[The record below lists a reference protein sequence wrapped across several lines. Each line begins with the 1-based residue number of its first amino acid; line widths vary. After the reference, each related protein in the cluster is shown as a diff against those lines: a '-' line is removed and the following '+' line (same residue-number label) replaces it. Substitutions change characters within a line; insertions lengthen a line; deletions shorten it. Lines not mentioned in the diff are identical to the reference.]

1 MSFLQEFMIALVG
14 APNFRETW
22 RWSSEMYQAW
32 KSILKGKGY
41 TAGVGDEGGFAP
53 AWKANAEAVE
63 LILQAIEQAGYKPGE
78 QIALALDPAPSGF

>member
-1 MSFLQEFMIALVG
+1 MIAPVG

-22 RWSSEMYQAW
+22 RWGSEMYQAL
-32 KSILKGKGY
+32 KGVLKGKGY

-53 AWKANAEAVE
+53 AWKTNAEAVE

-78 QIALALDPAPSGF
+78 